1 MNQKNITRRDLV
13 KLAGVAGSLLLLAGC
28 VPVAAMP
35 TSAEG
40 TIVGSW
46 ITECTANVQQKQFP
60 VLFTFNAD
68 GSLVASTGAPGQS
81 AGHGTWTRGRN
92 GEIGYTFVVLMQ
104 DPKSPDPSGTYAGRF
119 VSIGTLQRDAGKDT
133 WSGPFKDPVYDANG
147 QVIVIETGILKL
159 TQRIAVEPLN

>member
-1 MNQKNITRRDLV
+1 
-13 KLAGVAGSLLLLAGC
+13 
-28 VPVAAMP
+28 
-35 TSAEG
+35 
-40 TIVGSW
+40 
-46 ITECTANVQQKQFP
+46 

-81 AGHGTWTRGRN
+81 AGHGTWARGRN

-119 VSIGTLQRDAGKDT
+119 VSVGTLQRDAGKDT

-147 QVIVIETGILKL
+147 QVFVTETGTLKL